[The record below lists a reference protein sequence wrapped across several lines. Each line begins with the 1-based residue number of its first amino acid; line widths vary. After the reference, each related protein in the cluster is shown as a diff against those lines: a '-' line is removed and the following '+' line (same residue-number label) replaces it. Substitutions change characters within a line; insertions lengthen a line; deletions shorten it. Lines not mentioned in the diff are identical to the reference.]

1 MYFLDLRLEYLIK
14 IELKNKQHTKVDIK
28 FDGIVG
34 PIMTAFTY
42 LMLSKSVDIWKYLL
56 Q

>member
-1 MYFLDLRLEYLIK
+1 MYVLDLRLEYLIK
-14 IELKNKQHTKVDIK
+14 IELNKQHTKVDTK
-28 FDGIVG
+28 SDGKVG

-42 LMLSKSVDIWKYLL
+42 FMLSKSVDIWKYLL